1 MLLVVVL
8 KLKNK
13 NRMMQ
18 SLYHFVCFLMQKEQP
33 WLLKSLLSV
42 LQFIPDHCVNNL
54 ESAFREDLI
63 NKMITEWFEVM
74 RVDLDKNNEQ
84 QHIL

>member
-1 MLLVVVL
+1 
-8 KLKNK
+8 
-13 NRMMQ
+13 MMQ

>member
-1 MLLVVVL
+1 
-8 KLKNK
+8 
-13 NRMMQ
+13 
-18 SLYHFVCFLMQKEQP
+18 MQKEQP

>member
-1 MLLVVVL
+1 
-8 KLKNK
+8 
-13 NRMMQ
+13 MQ

>member
-1 MLLVVVL
+1 
-8 KLKNK
+8 
-13 NRMMQ
+13 MQ

-33 WLLKSLLSV
+33 WLLRSLLSV
-42 LQFIPDHCVNNL
+42 LQFILDHCVNNL
-54 ESAFREDLI
+54 ASAFREDLI